1 MPPESASLTNNG
13 VIVDKSLAC
22 LNGALSHIC
31 WPISPPWLKL
41 SNSMPISNS
50 DKFYDTLL
58 LCSNHNKVTR
68 LILIATFF
76 FFFNLNTKC
85 YLPVNGDIVRNMVS
99 HFDKKT
105 VSLSGYNARSWK
117 LPIHCHHALCVAQSC
132 HILVPYLCKYIN
144 TIYYLQ
150 SQ

>member
-1 MPPESASLTNNG
+1 MTHYCYVQIKTRSL
-13 VIVDKSLAC
+13 DL
-22 LNGALSHIC
+22 
-31 WPISPPWLKL
+31 
-41 SNSMPISNS
+41 
-50 DKFYDTLL
+50 FLL
-58 LCSNHNKVTR
+58 QL
-68 LILIATFF
+68 FF

-150 SQ
+150 SQQTNKITKSKGNVKLRKVMSAIGKYFKMVVSSSTRQSMLKYAKND